1 MNASLWPLVW
11 PCVLANLYAPTLLA
25 AKDPEILGADLS
37 VVLTPSR
44 LRQSLADTPASVTV
58 ITSDML
64 QRYGIASIPE
74 ALRLVP
80 GMAVT
85 LTTGNDYRINY
96 HGTNTLVPRRM
107 NVLIDGLSVYR
118 PALAQVD
125 WKELPI
131 ALEDVDRIEVTRG
144 PNSVSYGANS
154 MLAVVNIITKH
165 PRDVEGTTIAAT
177 RGSQGTAN
185 ATARYSGRLG
195 EATSFRVTLDHQH
208 DTGYN
213 YASSLGQGHDSSRFS
228 TLTWRSVTDLGP
240 NDSVDLQA
248 MALSGVR
255 EVEFSTRTQQSF
267 PDIDLR
273 DYYLNAR
280 WHRSIA
286 PNHALQVQVYMA
298 QLHNNQDL
306 NDCLPTIAFLPELF
320 TMWRANPT
328 YARTLLAGRLPAGG
342 SPSDDALAKA
352 VLSAYRALGT
362 RANVPTC
369 ANSNQDYLERR
380 YDFELQDTY
389 VFSDSLRM
397 VGGFG
402 LRRDLGDSQT
412 YLGGRVVNDGWR
424 VFANAEYK
432 PTDFLNINAGGFF
445 ESDAVTGRSF
455 SPRIAFNGHLTDHH
469 TVRFIVSKAVRMPDL
484 LEQRADWR
492 YAATNFQPTL
502 AGKADG
508 FFYASAKA
516 PGNLRAEEIVSREIG
531 YLGNFPKYGL
541 LIDGKVFDDRLTN
554 LISQKLQAIDFSPT
568 NDNAARLR
576 GTEWQVSYNPD
587 PSWAFNLGYSYLRNS
602 ATTVLEQTQYAR
614 HSGSFGISHAFGAGW
629 RTAFIYYGY
638 GADGAGES
646 GYGRQDLTISK
657 HLRWRPDYNLGMA
670 FTIRHLDNPSTTIF
684 NDFGVTRESRY
695 NGTMQYSLTLRL
707 SL

>member
-1 MNASLWPLVW
+1 MNDCLRRLVW
-11 PCVLANLYAPTLLA
+11 PCVLLNLYSAPSA
-25 AKDPEILGADLS
+25 ANDPERLDADLS

-58 ITSDML
+58 ITSDMI

-85 LTTGNDYRINY
+85 QATGNDYRINY
-96 HGTNTLVPRRM
+96 HGTNILVPRRM

-125 WKELPI
+125 WKELPV

-144 PNSVSYGANS
+144 PNSVAYGANS
-154 MLAVVNIITKH
+154 MLAVVNIITQH
-165 PRDVEGTTIAAT
+165 PRDVEGTTITAT

-185 ATARYSGRLG
+185 GTARYSGKLG
-195 EATSFRVTLDHQH
+195 ESTSYRITLDHQH

-213 YASSLGQGHDSSRFS
+213 DASSLGQGHDSSRFS
-228 TLTWRSVTDLGP
+228 TLSWRSVTDLGP
-240 NDSVDLQA
+240 HDSLDLQA
-248 MALSGVR
+248 MVLSGVR

-267 PDIDLR
+267 PDIDVR

-280 WHRSIA
+280 WHRNIA
-286 PNHALQVQVYMA
+286 PNHELQLQLYMT
-298 QLHNNQDL
+298 QHRNDQDL
-306 NDCLPTIAFLPELF
+306 TDCLPTIAFLPELF
-320 TMWRANPT
+320 TMWRANPA
-328 YARTLLAGRLPAGG
+328 YVRTLLAGRLPAGG

-352 VLSAYRALGT
+352 VLTAFRALGA

-380 YDFELQDTY
+380 YDVELQDTY

-397 VGGFG
+397 VGGLG

-412 YLGGRVVNDGWR
+412 YLGGRVVNNGWR
-424 VFANAEYK
+424 IFANAEYK

-445 ESDAVTGRSF
+445 EADTVTGRSF
-455 SPRIAFNGHLTDHH
+455 SPRIAFNGHITDHH
-469 TVRFIVSKAVRMPDL
+469 TVRFILSKAVRMPDL

-508 FFYASAKA
+508 FFYASAQA
-516 PGNLRAEEIVSREIG
+516 PGNLRAEEIVSRELG
-531 YLGNFPKYGL
+531 YLGNFPEYGL
-541 LIDGKVFDDRLTN
+541 LVDGKLFDDRLTH
-554 LISQKLQAIDFSPT
+554 LISQKLQVFDFSPT

-576 GTEWQVSYNPD
+576 GTEWQISYHPD
-587 PSWAFNLGYSYLRNS
+587 QRWSFNLGYSYLLNS
-602 ATTVLEQTQYAR
+602 ATTILEQTQHAR
-614 HSGSFGISHAFGAGW
+614 HSGSFGVSHDFGAGW
-629 RTAFIYYGY
+629 RTAFSYYGY
-638 GADGAGES
+638 GAVGVGES
-646 GYGRQDLTISK
+646 GYGREDLTISK
-657 HLRWRPDYNLGMA
+657 HLRWGPDFNVTTA

-684 NDFGVTRESRY
+684 NDFGLTRESRY
-695 NGTMQYSLTLRL
+695 TGTMQYSLTLRL
-707 SL
+707 TL